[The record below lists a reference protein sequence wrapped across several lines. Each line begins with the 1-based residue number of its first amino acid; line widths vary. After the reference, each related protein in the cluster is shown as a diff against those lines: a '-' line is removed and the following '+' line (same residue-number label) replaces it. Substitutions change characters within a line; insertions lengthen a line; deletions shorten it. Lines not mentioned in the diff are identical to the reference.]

1 MENAPDTIM
10 DCGLTS
16 DKTASPNVVGD
27 LEAACRIDTSEDS
40 GERSHSASSSQT
52 LGNVVRKLEQFVR
65 EYTPF
70 CLVASYFI
78 FSTSLYLICT
88 PLLISLF
95 WFIYLITNFY
105 IAGSTVL
112 EALMS
117 IGPCRNARQTLKTI
131 EANDWSFPTP
141 DADVL
146 TMDLLIVAYL
156 PNEKDIIMDRIQYA
170 TQKIIYP

>member
-1 MENAPDTIM
+1 M
-10 DCGLTS
+10 DGGLTIE
-16 DKTASPNVVGD
+16 KTANPVVVVD
-27 LEAACRIDTSEDS
+27 LEAACRIDATNSS
-40 GERSHSASSSQT
+40 RERAYQASSSQT
-52 LGNVVRKLEQFVR
+52 PGHIIRILEKVVK

-88 PLLISLF
+88 PHLIALF

-117 IGPCRNARQTLKTI
+117 IGPCRNARQILKTI
-131 EANDWSFPTP
+131 EANDWIFPTP

-156 PNEKDIIMDRIQYA
+156 PNEKNIIMDRIRYA